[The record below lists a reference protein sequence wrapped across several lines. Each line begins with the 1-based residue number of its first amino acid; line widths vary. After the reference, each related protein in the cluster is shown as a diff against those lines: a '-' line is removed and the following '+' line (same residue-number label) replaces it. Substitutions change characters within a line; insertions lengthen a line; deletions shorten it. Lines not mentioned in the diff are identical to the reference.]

1 MSDIIREVD
10 EELRHERYKKL
21 WDRYGIYVVG
31 AALLLVLGVAGWR
44 GYEWYEAREAQKASA
59 RFEAA
64 LQLAASGKRS
74 EAEAEFNAI
83 AKEGTY
89 GYRVLAR
96 FRAAA
101 EAGRSDVKAGVAAFD
116 AIAADTSIEPALRD
130 IARVHSGYL
139 LVDTASVP
147 ELTERMKTLMERSS
161 PFRHSANE
169 ILGLAHYRAGELDAA
184 QKIFT
189 ALISDP
195 EAPPSVRQRVQ
206 VMYALVAGQTGGA
219 KPAAPAAPSATQ

>member
-10 EELRHERYKKL
+10 EELRHERYRKL

-44 GYEWYEAREAQKASA
+44 GYEWYQAREAAKASA
-59 RFEAA
+59 RFDAA
-64 LQLAASGKRS
+64 LQLAADGKRT
-74 EAEAEFNAI
+74 EAEAAFSEI
-83 AKEGTY
+83 AKDGTY

-96 FRAAA
+96 FRVAA
-101 EAGRSDVKAGVAAFD
+101 EAARTDVKAGVAAFD

-147 ELTERMKTLMERSS
+147 ELTERLKTLMDPAS
-161 PFRHSANE
+161 PFRYSANE
-169 ILGLAHYRAGELDAA
+169 ILALAHYRAGELDAA

-189 ALISDP
+189 ALISDG
-195 EAPPSVRQRVQ
+195 EAPPSMRQRMQ

-219 KPAAPAAPSATQ
+219 KPAPSAPSATQ

>member
-10 EELRHERYKKL
+10 EELRHERYRKL

-44 GYEWYEAREAQKASA
+44 GYEWYQAREAAKASA
-59 RFEAA
+59 RFDAA
-64 LQLAASGKRS
+64 LQLAADGKRAD
-74 EAEAEFNAI
+74 AETAFNEI
-83 AKEGTY
+83 AKDGTY

-101 EAGRSDVKAGVAAFD
+101 EAGRTDVKAGIAAFD

-147 ELTERMKTLMERSS
+147 ELTERLKTLMDPAS
-161 PFRHSANE
+161 PFRYSANE

-189 ALISDP
+189 ALISDG
-195 EAPPSVRQRVQ
+195 EAPPSMRQRMQ

-219 KPAAPAAPSATQ
+219 KPAPFAPSATQ

>member
-21 WDRYGIYVVG
+21 WDRYGIFVVG
-31 AALLLVLGVAGWR
+31 AALVLVLGVAGWR
-44 GYEWYEAREAQKASA
+44 GYEWFQAREAAKASA

-64 LQLAASGKRS
+64 LQLATEGKRFES
-74 EAEAEFNAI
+74 EAAFNAI
-83 AKEGTY
+83 AKDGTY

-101 EAGRSDVKAGVAAFD
+101 EAGRTDVKAGIAAFD
-116 AIAADTSIEPALRD
+116 AIAADTTIEPALRD
-130 IARVHSGYL
+130 LARVHSGYL
-139 LVDTASVP
+139 LVDTATVP
-147 ELTERMKTLMERSS
+147 DLTERLKTLMEPSS

-169 ILGLAHYRAGELDAA
+169 ILALAHYRAGELDAA
-184 QKIFT
+184 QKMFG
-189 ALISDP
+189 ALISDA
-195 EAPPSVRQRVQ
+195 EAPPSMRQRMQ

-219 KPAAPAAPSATQ
+219 KPAAPAAPAATK